1 MILSAIIIMFVGM
14 ITGLISFL
22 PDMTILPDSI
32 ENAWNYLAGFTA
44 NMLYVIPGGTII
56 MTAIYIIILLEVSIF
71 LWNQTK
77 MVINWIRGSG
87 A

>member
-1 MILSAIIIMFVGM
+1 MILSALIILMVGM
-14 ITGLISFL
+14 ISGLISLL
-22 PDMTILPDSI
+22 PNMTVLPDSI

-44 NMLYVIPGGTII
+44 NMLYVIPGGSFILTGV
-56 MTAIYIIILLEVSIF
+56 YIVILLEVSIF

>member
-1 MILSAIIIMFVGM
+1 MILSAIIILMVNM
-14 ITGLISFL
+14 ITGLINIL
-22 PDMTILPDSI
+22 PDMTALPDSI

-44 NMLYVIPGGTII
+44 NMLYVIPGGSVILTGIAII
-56 MTAIYIIILLEVSIF
+56 VTLEVSIF

-77 MVINWIRGSG
+77 MVINWIRGAG

>member
-14 ITGLISFL
+14 ITGLMSLL
-22 PDMTILPDSI
+22 PDMTVLPDSI
-32 ENAWNYLAGFTA
+32 ENAWDYLAGFTA
-44 NMLYVIPGGTII
+44 NMLYVIPGGSIILIGVYTII
-56 MTAIYIIILLEVSIF
+56 VLEVSIF